1 MLPTM
6 KGLGEDAMYISQGV
20 LPMSTEV
27 MLRIIKAREVRSY
40 LMVWSTSRRIGVPTE
55 KLLCKYIDPVGLRY
69 LILASLNN
77 IIHQVNSRSLLSPC
91 FAVFVYV

>member
-40 LMVWSTSRRIGVPTE
+40 LMV
-55 KLLCKYIDPVGLRY
+55 
-69 LILASLNN
+69 
-77 IIHQVNSRSLLSPC
+77 
-91 FAVFVYV
+91 